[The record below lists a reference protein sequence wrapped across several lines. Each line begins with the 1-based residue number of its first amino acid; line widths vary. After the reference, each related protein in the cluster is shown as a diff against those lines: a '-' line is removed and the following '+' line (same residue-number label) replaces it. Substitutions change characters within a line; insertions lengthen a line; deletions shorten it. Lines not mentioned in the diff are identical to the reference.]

1 MPTDSEL
8 YTFNDFVSEEEVVS
22 TNVISNCVEKNQV
35 SKFFSPLLHHFGSE
49 CNTDAYGLHIIS

>member
-22 TNVISNCVEKNQV
+22 TNVISNCVEKNPV
-35 SKFFSPLLHHFGSE
+35 SKFKNHLEYTILVVNLIQIHMDG
-49 CNTDAYGLHIIS
+49 I